1 MLEDLIEEA
10 LKHISRKSREF
21 SIRVSMEDEMQL
33 VNVDSRLI
41 LQVII
46 NIVDNAVKYTPPGG
60 EIVISTK
67 KKVLYM
73 CRLQIMEREFRMKIN
88 RIFLKCFIRQIMK

>member
-41 LQVII
+41 LQVI
-46 NIVDNAVKYTPPGG
+46 NN
-60 EIVISTK
+60 
-67 KKVLYM
+67 
-73 CRLQIMEREFRMKIN
+73 
-88 RIFLKCFIRQIMK
+88 